1 MLSERLRT
9 RLEQHEAVFQ
19 ILDRRRAETGDPNV
33 GTTIEKKIL
42 DLEMADLAAAT
53 AVQEAV
59 EDAVNVEVRTTK
71 NDGLW
76 CR

>member
-19 ILDRRRAETGDPNV
+19 ILDRRRTETGDPNV

-59 EDAVNVEVRTTK
+59 EDAINVEVRTTK
-71 NDGLW
+71 NDA
-76 CR
+76 